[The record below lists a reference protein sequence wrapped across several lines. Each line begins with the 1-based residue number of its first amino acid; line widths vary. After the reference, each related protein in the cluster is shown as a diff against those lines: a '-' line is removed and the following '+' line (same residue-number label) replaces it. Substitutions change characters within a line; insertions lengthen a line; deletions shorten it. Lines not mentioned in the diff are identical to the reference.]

1 MGNSCPP
8 PPPPPDCSNILGCDD
23 GYQHASSPSCV
34 QARTPVCPKC
44 PRDYRNRILSEDC
57 QYLLHSDTNE
67 DTNTCLDYEDQKSAK
82 FKDDNLCTTISDYAQ
97 AKTWVE
103 NGIASETSFVQQI
116 IANQGARETTLD
128 GDTDRA
134 GQDIALVNARI
145 QAKET
150 LWNPV
155 AYCDRNALFNTLL
168 PAVAVIQQN
177 NADVQ
182 ARVTSRAAAEA
193 AKASYMR

>member
-1 MGNSCPP
+1 MIFKRTTHFKTYYLSC
-8 PPPPPDCSNILGCDD
+8 CNI
-23 GYQHASSPSCV
+23 Q
-34 QARTPVCPKC
+34 PKNLTKKK
-44 PRDYRNRILSEDC
+44 RLNA
-57 QYLLHSDTNE
+57 NK
-67 DTNTCLDYEDQKSAK
+67 DTNTCLDYEDRNTQK
-82 FKDDNLCTTISDYAQ
+82 FKDENLCATIADYER

-103 NGIASETSFVQQI
+103 NGIGSETSFVQKI
-116 IANQGARETTLD
+116 IANQGARETMLD